1 MKQMIIYKQSVG
13 LCQTNK
19 LLNYNY
25 ISGLQN
31 DTVLLAQ
38 LLGNI
43 KQTLLEHTNVCNFW
57 QSLF

>member
-1 MKQMIIYKQSVG
+1 MIIYKQSVG